1 MQRRYWTHTSET
13 GENKPDSIEPRFLE
27 ISLSAQ
33 LQPSASRKQFY
44 ERISVGNCAP
54 LWEVLHGLISAEPQ
68 TPCLPYLWK
77 WDTVWPWIQEAGTLI
92 TAQEAE
98 RRVLVLENP
107 GLRGRSS
114 ITHSLYAGLQLIL
127 PGEVAPAHRH
137 SQSALRFILHGG
149 GAYTAVN
156 GEKVTMNVGDFVIT
170 PSWTFHDHGNPSSE
184 PMVWMDGLDVP
195 LVEHLDA
202 QFMEKAPV
210 TVQSIRGTQGENMAQ
225 FGNTMKPVEYRA
237 KSKTSPLFWYPYDR
251 TREALSALGENTEIH
266 PCWGH
271 KLQYTNPVTGG
282 WAMPTMGTFM
292 QLLPSGF
299 KGGDYRS
306 TDSTVYAVVEG
317 SGRCIVKGQ
326 NIDFGPRDI
335 FVCPSWMP
343 YRFEVDNQ
351 AVLFSF
357 SDRPVQQAL
366 DLWRET
372 F

>member
-1 MQRRYWTHTSET
+1 
-13 GENKPDSIEPRFLE
+13 
-27 ISLSAQ
+27 
-33 LQPSASRKQFY
+33 
-44 ERISVGNCAP
+44 
-54 LWEVLHGLISAEPQ
+54 
-68 TPCLPYLWK
+68 
-77 WDTVWPWIQEAGTLI
+77 
-92 TAQEAE
+92 
-98 RRVLVLENP
+98 
-107 GLRGRSS
+107 
-114 ITHSLYAGLQLIL
+114 
-127 PGEVAPAHRH
+127 
-137 SQSALRFILHGG
+137 
-149 GAYTAVN
+149 
-156 GEKVTMNVGDFVIT
+156 MNVGDFVIT

-202 QFMEKAPV
+202 QFMEKAAE
-210 TVQSIRGTQGENMAQ
+210 TVQSILGTQGENMAL

-237 KSKTSPLFWYPYDR
+237 KSRTSPLFWYPYDR
-251 TREALSALGENTEIH
+251 TREALSALGENTEVH

-299 KGGDYRS
+299 KGRDYRS

-317 SGRCIVKGQ
+317 NGRCIVKGQ
-326 NIDFGPRDI
+326 VIDFAPRDI

-343 YRFEVDNQ
+343 YRFEVESQ

-366 DLWRET
+366 DLWRES

>member
-1 MQRRYWTHTSET
+1 M
-13 GENKPDSIEPRFLE
+13 
-27 ISLSAQ
+27 SAVF
-33 LQPSASRKQFY
+33 QPSQTSPERRAFY
-44 ERISVGNCAP
+44 DRIDQGNCAP
-54 LWEVLHGLISAEPQ
+54 LWEVLHSLIPPAPA
-68 TPCLPYLWK
+68 TPCRPFLWS
-77 WDTVWPWIQEAGTLI
+77 WNTVWPWLEQAGKLI
-92 TAQEAE
+92 TAREAE

-137 SQSALRFILHGG
+137 SQSALRFILYGA
-149 GAYTAVN
+149 GAYTAVE
-156 GEKVTMNVGDFVIT
+156 GERITMDVGDFVIT

-195 LVEHLDA
+195 LVELLDA
-202 QFMEKAPV
+202 QFREKAA
-210 TVQSIRGTQGENMAQ
+210 QETQHTPRTQKENLAQ

-237 KSKTSPLFWYPYDR
+237 RSMTSPLVWYPYER
-251 TREALSALGENTEIH
+251 TREGLCVLASAHDPH
-266 PCWGH
+266 PCWGY
-271 KLQYTNPVTGG
+271 KLQYVNPATGG

-292 QLLPSGF
+292 QLLPRAFRGAE
-299 KGGDYRS
+299 YRS

-317 SGRCIVKGQ
+317 KGRCLVGGESLA
-326 NIDFGPRDI
+326 FGPRDV

-343 YRFEVDNQ
+343 YRLEADEE

-366 DLWRET
+366 DLWREA